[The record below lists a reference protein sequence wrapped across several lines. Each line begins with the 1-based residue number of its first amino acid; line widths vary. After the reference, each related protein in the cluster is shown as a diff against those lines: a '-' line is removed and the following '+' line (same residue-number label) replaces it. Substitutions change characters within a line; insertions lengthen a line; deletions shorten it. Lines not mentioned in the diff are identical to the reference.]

1 MLSGNSTRNQ
11 TFFPQPESPRDS
23 WRLMSVKSGPVTLLS
38 VVAATLQKTAA
49 LMGIG
54 FYQVC

>member
-1 MLSGNSTRNQ
+1 
-11 TFFPQPESPRDS
+11 
-23 WRLMSVKSGPVTLLS
+23 VKSGPVTLLS